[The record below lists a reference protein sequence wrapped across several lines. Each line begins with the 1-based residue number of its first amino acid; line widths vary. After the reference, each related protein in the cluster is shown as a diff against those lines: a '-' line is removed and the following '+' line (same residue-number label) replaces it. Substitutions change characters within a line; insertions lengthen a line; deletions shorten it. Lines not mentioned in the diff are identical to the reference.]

1 MLLLHNNY
9 KTIQYN
15 KQLFKTKKMDIVE
28 LILDEENEDQMVGIE
43 AISIVESGAIESD
56 FIALADQEIKLAK
69 VDDEK
74 RIVMGAAL
82 IPNKPIFRKR
92 NDTMFYVYFSE
103 DTVRRSSELFFQNG
117 NQSNA
122 TLEHQMKA
130 NGLTVVESWIVEG
143 EQDKSRIYGLDAPVG
158 TWMISMKITDDKL
171 WAEIKEGKK
180 YKGFSIEGYFADKA
194 SIKKSDAKSEMAA
207 IEEEEAE
214 YMLSNI
220 KNLLSDENVELESYN
235 DYPDA
240 VSNNAKRGR
249 ELNEKVNNKCAT
261 DIGKIRS
268 ADLEAKRNLSV
279 ETIKR
284 MYSYLSRAGEY
295 YDEGN
300 NEACGTISYLLWGGK
315 AGLRWSESKL
325 KKLGEIDLASMVVDD
340 NFAIIDDRLAY
351 STQEKAEEMAKNLGC
366 EGFHVHNFEDK
377 DWFMPCEKHE
387 MKKPCQAGYE
397 QYGMKI
403 KNGKKVPNCVP
414 IK

>member
-1 MLLLHNNY
+1 
-9 KTIQYN
+9 
-15 KQLFKTKKMDIVE
+15 MDIIE
-28 LILDEENEDQMVGIE
+28 LILDEENEEMVGIE
-43 AISIVESGAIESD
+43 AVSIVENPAIESD

-143 EQDKSRIYGLDAPVG
+143 EQDKSRIYGLDVPKG
-158 TWMISMKITDDKL
+158 TWMISMKIEDEKL
-171 WAEIKEGKK
+171 WSEIKEGKK

-220 KNLLSDENVELESYN
+220 KNLLSNESVELESYN

-351 STQEKAEEMAKNLGC
+351 STQEKAEQMAKNIGC
-366 EGFHVHNFEDK
+366 EGFHVHNFQDK

-403 KNGKKVPNCVP
+403 KNGKKVPNCIP